1 MVNSL
6 LSTVAKACPC
16 ASKNCRRMNDQPGP
30 YGRFIRSGQNDD
42 HGPAQK
48 QNTKKFPGKHDESS
62 NAQKCHREA
71 SQLVEP
77 VARKLMLPGNVNK
90 KCHQASD
97 KSISFCHAEITT
109 KESNFEQNKKIS
121 KKQFDS
127 ISLTGISWR
136 CSAKAK
142 PDYRTVSFSPRSVVY
157 QFRRRVPRKGSILQV
172 TVMPLRARRLSP
184 LDRKPERQLDIK
196 LVPGAQNED

>member
-127 ISLTGISWR
+127 NSLAGISCWQSRKDYQQRSRLYFTTSCGVLIQAAGSPQGEHPPR
-136 CSAKAK
+136 CCDVFPVPPS
-142 PDYRTVSFSPRSVVY
+142 VSFGPETKRPDFRNEARTRS
-157 QFRRRVPRKGSILQV
+157 S
-172 TVMPLRARRLSP
+172 
-184 LDRKPERQLDIK
+184 
-196 LVPGAQNED
+196 N